1 MQFRDEAHRQA
12 VRAAFIRITSDST
25 WNTLRDFADE
35 AVYELEQKSLQED
48 DEEKAKTFR
57 HDARGARKFW
67 EKLLSAV
74 EVMKSGDAP
83 PTNVDFLEVIM

>member
-1 MQFRDEAHRQA
+1 MEFKNEQHRQA
-12 VRAAFIRITSDST
+12 VRAAFLRITADAT

-35 AVYELEQKSLQED
+35 AVYDLEQKSLRED

-67 EKLLSAV
+67 EMFLGKIEAA
-74 EVMKSGDAP
+74 KSGDADP
-83 PTNVDFLEVIM
+83 GENFLEVVM